1 MLNIIHFAN
10 AFALNVQNIHCH
22 VLIVWIHQATV
33 KSNHVSMVHKRHN
46 VLLLLVTKMVLMDG

>member
-1 MLNIIHFAN
+1 MLNFAN